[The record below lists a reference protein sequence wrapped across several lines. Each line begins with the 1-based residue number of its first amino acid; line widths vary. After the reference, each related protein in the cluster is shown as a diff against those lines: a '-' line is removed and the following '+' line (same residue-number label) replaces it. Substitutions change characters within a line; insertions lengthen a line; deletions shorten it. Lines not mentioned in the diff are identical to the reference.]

1 MSIGAAIVSTSI
13 PATRTFK
20 KFFTIAYLLA
30 AQNHYSTKAF
40 VQNFNIGKAFEM
52 RARLPRKAANSALA
66 TLKQEVVAAIKVE
79 VETSLP
85 TKKAKKEGKKLK
97 EEIIIGSAEVIEV
110 IKVEVET
117 SLPTKKAKKEGKNLK
132 DIEVIKVEVETSLP
146 TKKAKKEGKKLK
158 EEIIIGSAEVIEVI
172 KVEVGA
178 SLPAKAIRYGSDH
191 ILSGSVLIELGELT
205 SMVVVQ
211 RPSQSI
217 KTPYVADLIM
227 KSAEYNRV
235 EFLISSEKCS
245 SAIASAVATEG
256 MLKKTKKDSMKEK
269 ADAKIA
275 LSSALRQLVSSAD
288 DIHLGHTPALDCAGM
303 IVPGAVV
310 YCTPNDG
317 HTKTKFTVQLCEEQR
332 EDGGVVTVACHPNL
346 AERAARVLLENH
358 LLTTE
363 LGNYDASRVLRQQTF
378 GNSRVDF
385 VVQNEEENS
394 ITLVEVKNVVGADYR
409 EGSVPPGR
417 CEVGVYSVIPKEKDG
432 SDYKRHAIFPH
443 GSKKAE
449 VNVVSDRAIKHIH
462 ELTCMQGTIDSQ
474 GRSVKSAI
482 LLIINRSDCEAF
494 RPCHEA
500 DMLFAQML
508 LRAQEKGVLI
518 IAKEVIWTSGTA
530 ISGRSLPI
538 AFDIS
543 VTSDIDEEHLQRVL
557 IFNESGSG
565 RSPSPSKKK
574 LKKEFE
580 DDEDEDDGT
589 IKLPQNKKMKKEL

>member
-66 TLKQEVVAAIKVE
+66 TLKQEVVAA
-79 VETSLP
+79 
-85 TKKAKKEGKKLK
+85 
-97 EEIIIGSAEVIEV
+97 
-110 IKVEVET
+110 
-117 SLPTKKAKKEGKNLK
+117 
-132 DIEVIKVEVETSLP
+132 IKVEVETSLP

>member
-1 MSIGAAIVSTSI
+1 MSRST

-66 TLKQEVVAAIKVE
+66 SLKQEVVAAIKVE

-117 SLPTKKAKKEGKNLK
+117 SLPMKRAKKEGKKLK
-132 DIEVIKVEVETSLP
+132 DIEIIKVEVEASLP

-178 SLPAKAIRYGSDH
+178 SLPAKAIDESDH